1 MNAKRVA
8 RLSLLTAVALIIFIV
23 ELRLPNLSSVP
34 GVKLGL
40 ANIITVFA
48 LYRYK
53 ASETAMIVAVR
64 IFFGA
69 LFSGNVSSLV
79 YSASGAFVCLAG
91 MIFMKKI
98 IPEKNLWL
106 ASVVGAILHNLGQ
119 IVAAVMMMKTL
130 SVIFYFPILVVTGC
144 IAGAFTGIAAQ
155 EILKRLDF
163 KN

>member
-1 MNAKRVA
+1 MNAKRIA
-8 RLSLLTAVALIIFIV
+8 GLSLMTAIALIIFIV
-23 ELRLPNLSSVP
+23 ELHLPNLSSIP

-40 ANIITVFA
+40 ANIITVCA

-69 LFSGNVSSLV
+69 IFSGNIPALV

-98 IPEKNLWL
+98 ITEKNLWL
-106 ASVVGAILHNLGQ
+106 SSVVGAILHNLGQ
-119 IVAAVMMMKTL
+119 IIAAVIMMKTM
-130 SVIFYFPILVVTGC
+130 SVILYFPILAVTGC

-155 EILKRLDF
+155 EVLKRIKIKD
-163 KN
+163 

>member
-1 MNAKRVA
+1 MNAKRIS
-8 RLSLLTAVALIIFIV
+8 RLSLMTAVALILFIV
-23 ELRLPNLSSVP
+23 ELRLPNLSSIS

-40 ANIITVFA
+40 ANIITVCG

-53 ASETAMIVAVR
+53 VSETVMIVAVR

-69 LFSGNVSSLV
+69 IFSGNISALV

-106 ASVVGAILHNLGQ
+106 ASVVGAILHNFGQ
-119 IVAAVMMMKTL
+119 IVAAVIMMKTL
-130 SVIFYFPILVVTGC
+130 SVMLYFPILVVTGC

-155 EILKRLDF
+155 EVLKRVRF